1 MNESSSTITAYA
13 EITDLL
19 QNTPNNIIITD
30 NLIRAWHIINNPIYE
45 RICCSVSGGAD
56 SDIMLD
62 ICVKCDV
69 SNKIDYIWFDTG
81 LEYQA
86 TKEHL
91 EFLENKYGI
100 KIIKYKAEK
109 PIPIS
114 CGTYGQPFLSK
125 QISEYIHR
133 LQNHNFQWEDEP
145 YEILSQ
151 KYPNCQIALKWWCN
165 GRGENSTFNINRKKW
180 LKEFMISTPPMFKI
194 SNKCCHYAK
203 KGCCP

>member
-100 KIIKYKAEK
+100 KIIKYKAE
-109 PIPIS
+109 
-114 CGTYGQPFLSK
+114 
-125 QISEYIHR
+125 
-133 LQNHNFQWEDEP
+133 
-145 YEILSQ
+145 SQ
-151 KYPNCQIALKWWCN
+151 
-165 GRGENSTFNINRKKW
+165 F
-180 LKEFMISTPPMFKI
+180 
-194 SNKCCHYAK
+194 
-203 KGCCP
+203 